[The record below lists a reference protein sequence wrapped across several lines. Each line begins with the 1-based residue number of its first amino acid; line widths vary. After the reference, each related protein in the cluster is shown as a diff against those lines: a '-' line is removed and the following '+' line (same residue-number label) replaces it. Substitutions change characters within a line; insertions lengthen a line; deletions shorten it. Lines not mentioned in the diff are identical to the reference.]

1 MAEGTA
7 IQKVQHQEHVDNF
20 FSTTLQGAVHKEFV
34 PERKTVN
41 AEFYIAVMD
50 SLLDRIQG
58 VRPVAFCSRGFFPSC
73 TIMPPPTKLQVFV
86 NI

>member
-20 FSTTLQGAVHKEFV
+20 FFDDSEGAVHKEFV

-41 AEFYIAVMD
+41 AEFYKAVMD

-73 TIMPPPTKLQVFV
+73 TIMRPPTKLQMFV